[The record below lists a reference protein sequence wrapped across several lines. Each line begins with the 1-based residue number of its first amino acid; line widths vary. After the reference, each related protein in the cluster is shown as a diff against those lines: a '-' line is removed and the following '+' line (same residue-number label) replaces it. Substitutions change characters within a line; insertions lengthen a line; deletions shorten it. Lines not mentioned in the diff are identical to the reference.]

1 MKISKLQTDEQLD
14 SIVIGPVSK
23 QDLLNYANAS
33 GDFNPI
39 HLDEEEA
46 KNAGLP
52 GIIAHGMWTMGNLS
66 KLFSPYYE
74 EGFLEDFSIRFRG
87 MVFLND
93 KVTLTARLEKKI
105 ENQLY
110 FLVTA
115 KNQDDAD
122 VLKGKVIYKLYQS

>member
-1 MKISKLQTDEQLD
+1 
-14 SIVIGPVSK
+14 
-23 QDLLNYANAS
+23 
-33 GDFNPI
+33 
-39 HLDEEEA
+39 
-46 KNAGLP
+46 
-52 GIIAHGMWTMGNLS
+52 
-66 KLFSPYYE
+66 
-74 EGFLEDFSIRFRG
+74 

>member
-1 MKISKLQTDEQLD
+1 MQTDEQLD

-66 KLFSPYYE
+66 KLFSPYHE